1 MNGGSRNIELKM
13 KGNSG
18 SNGGHGGHG
27 THFSLSE
34 GKQVSLDWLWKSGGR
49 IMIDGGVQRAAPT
62 RQFGTKM
69 LLDSWISDSRRW
81 AR

>member
-34 GKQVSLDWLWKSGGR
+34 GKQVSLDWLLR
-49 IMIDGGVQRAAPT
+49 VADG
-62 RQFGTKM
+62 
-69 LLDSWISDSRRW
+69 S
-81 AR
+81 